1 MNKNIMCN
9 MGGSE
14 KMGDITMDLLLV
26 GGLGALAY
34 FIYTQFQS
42 SSSKAQA
49 ANNTTAAANTTAA
62 NAASLQQA
70 QSTGVQATLSASAI
84 NNLANSLAKLIQTGP
99 DNTDSQGNPTA
110 PSAASANAQ
119 QLVIQVN
126 NAVDW
131 AALVSAFGTR
141 QDSKNNTV
149 DLVTGLREIM
159 TASDISTADSFFF
172 AQGIGWVL

>member
-1 MNKNIMCN
+1 MAGCN
-9 MGGSE
+9 E
-14 KMGDITMDLLLV
+14 PQKMGDITLDLVLV
-26 GGLGALAY
+26 GGLMAAGY

-42 SSSKAQA
+42 SGSKAQA
-49 ANNTTAAANTTAA
+49 ANNTTAAANTTTA
-62 NAASLQQA
+62 NAASLAQA
-70 QSTGVQATLSASAI
+70 QSTGTQATLSASAI
-84 NNLANSLAKLIQTGP
+84 NNLANSLATLIQAGP
-99 DNTDSQGNPTA
+99 DNTDNQGNPAA
-110 PSAASANAQ
+110 PSQASNNAQ

-131 AALVSAFGTR
+131 ASLVSAFGTR

-159 TASDISTADSFFF
+159 TASDISTADSFFY